1 MVLLLQ
7 LKLVRVELC
16 SLGDDTPSSI
26 VSEHGRLPMK
36 IHGPVHFSHCDVKIN
51 LCVKGEGE
59 RERGGRERRE
69 KERREKERGMLDF
82 TISTYTYM

>member
-7 LKLVRVELC
+7 LKLVCVELC

-26 VSEHGRLPMK
+26 VSEHGCLPMK

-51 LCVKGEGE
+51 LCVKGEGQE
-59 RERGGRERRE
+59 RERGGGEGGGRKRERE
-69 KERREKERGMLDF
+69 GC
-82 TISTYTYM
+82 

>member
-7 LKLVRVELC
+7 LKLIRVELC

-51 LCVKGEGE
+51 LCVKGEGRE
-59 RERGGRERRE
+59 RERERERDARFHNFQLHI
-69 KERREKERGMLDF
+69 RVAVL
-82 TISTYTYM
+82 TLS